1 MRGGALGFV
10 PLLALLLALPE
21 EVSGRVPSLGSL
33 RQLEGQL
40 EALEAEVVD
49 EALERRREK
58 VLHVV
63 VSTAQYTP
71 LPDSSKPPGPD
82 NSGEDIMSYVEA
94 VAKKRND
101 LIFSYDWKGSV
112 TTSEQHSGSKDAGMS
127 DADWHDPK
135 KLEASWW
142 YHGFKMAFL
151 EQIKVFSEL
160 GYDRVDLIG
169 IKPGPDNAITKLEQ
183 AQIPLMVM
191 QGHAMMKSKGVK
203 VGLREADGH
212 VIKFRPLSFD
222 DFKTEF
228 PK

>member
-21 EVSGRVPSLGSL
+21 DVSGRVPSLGSL

-63 VSTAQYTP
+63 VSTP
-71 LPDSSKPPGPD
+71 EWSPPPDPSQAVSAT
-82 NSGEDIMSYVEA
+82 NSGENIMAYVEA
-94 VAKKRND
+94 AAKKHND
-101 LIFSYDWKGSV
+101 LIFSYDWGGSV
-112 TTSEQHSGSKDAGMS
+112 TTEGTPSMPSLGSKSKDKDVTWTNKDS
-127 DADWHDPK
+127 LK
-135 KLEASWW
+135 ESWW
-142 YHGFKMAFL
+142 YHGFKMAVL
-151 EQIKVFSEL
+151 AQIKVYSQLE
-160 GYDRVDLIG
+160 YDRVDLIG
-169 IKPGPDNAITKLEQ
+169 IEPSHAPGANVITNLEQ
-183 AQIPLMVM
+183 EDLSKLVDA
-191 QGHAMMKSKGVK
+191 GHDMMKDKGVN
-203 VGLREADGH
+203 GLEKLRTM
-212 VIKFRPLSFD
+212 SFN

>member
-1 MRGGALGFV
+1 V
-10 PLLALLLALPE
+10 PLLALLLALAE

-63 VSTAQYTP
+63 VSTPEWSPRPDLTKP
-71 LPDSSKPPGPD
+71 LGAS
-82 NSGEDIMSYVEA
+82 NSGENIMEYVEA

-101 LIFSYDWKGSV
+101 VIFSYDWGGSV
-112 TTSEQHSGSKDAGMS
+112 TTSEEHSGGKDKAV
-127 DADWHDPK
+127 DWK
-135 KLEASWW
+135 NTASLEDSWW
-142 YHGFKMAFL
+142 YHGFKMAIL
-151 EQIKVFSEL
+151 AQIKVLSQLE
-160 GYDRVDLIG
+160 YDRVDLIG
-169 IKPGPDNAITKLEQ
+169 IKPGSDNVITQLEQ
-183 AQIPLMVM
+183 EDLPKLLT
-191 QGHAMMKSKGVK
+191 QGHAMMQDKK
-203 VGLREADGH
+203 VTPNDALRTM
-212 VIKFRPLSFD
+212 SFD

>member
-71 LPDSSKPPGPD
+71 RPDLKKPLGAD
-82 NSGEDIMSYVEA
+82 NSGENIMEYVEA

-101 LIFSYDWKGSV
+101 VIFSYDWKGSV
-112 TTSEQHSGSKDAGMS
+112 TTSEEHSGGKDAGMS
-127 DADWHDPK
+127 DADWK
-135 KLEASWW
+135 STASLEDSWW
-142 YHGFKMAFL
+142 YHGFKMAIL
-151 EQIKVFSEL
+151 AQIKVLSQLE
-160 GYDRVDLIG
+160 YDRVDLIG
-169 IKPGPDNAITKLEQ
+169 IKPGPDNVISQLEQ
-183 AQIPLMVM
+183 DDLPKLLM
-191 QGHAMMKSKGVK
+191 QGHAMMQDKK
-203 VGLREADGH
+203 VTPNDA
-212 VIKFRPLSFD
+212 FRTMSFD